1 MGDGRLV
8 AALRDAVGPRHVL
21 TDPAD
26 LAARTQDW
34 TGRFQG
40 FAVAAV
46 APADAGEVAAVLA
59 CCRESGVGVVPQ
71 GGNTGLVGGGVP
83 HGGVVMDLRR
93 LTAVRVDADL
103 AQATAGAGLTI
114 AGLQAQAAAHGLRYA
129 VDLASRSAA
138 TVGGTVAT
146 NAGGLRAGQLGDT
159 RTQVVGLEVVL
170 ADGTVLS
177 RLDGLL
183 RDNTGYWLP
192 GILCGSEGTLAV
204 VTAARLRLL
213 PVPRGHAVALMA
225 FADVEDAVAAAM
237 ALRRDRACEAIELL
251 LPSGIALVCE
261 RMDLR
266 PPFPGKFGAAILTEF
281 TAPDAP
287 AAAEAA
293 LESAVGH
300 LAGILAAAVAMD
312 PPDRRRLWAYREL
325 HTEAISR
332 VGSPHKL
339 DVVLP
344 LPALAA
350 FIHDVHATVGR
361 RWPDTQVWI
370 FGHVGDGN
378 VHVNITGAA
387 PDDHDLDDAVLTLV
401 AQAGGSISA
410 EHGVGRAKRQ
420 WLSLVRTRAETDLWR
435 ALKAAFD
442 PTGLLNPGVLIPDP
456 YGAVPGHDRLR

>member
-1 MGDGRLV
+1 MGVGGLV
-8 AALRDAVGPRHVL
+8 AALTEVVGPQHVL

-26 LAARTQDW
+26 LAGRTQDW
-34 TGRFQG
+34 TGRFKG
-40 FAVAAV
+40 FALAAV
-46 APADAGEVAAVLA
+46 APADTVEVAGVLA
-59 CCRESGVGVVPQ
+59 CCRDSGVGVVPQ

-83 HGGVVMDLRR
+83 HGGVVLDLRR
-93 LTAVRVDADL
+93 LTAIRVDADL

-114 AGLQAQAAAHGLRYA
+114 AGLQAEAAARGLRYA

-159 RTQVVGLEVVL
+159 RAQIVGLEVVL
-170 ADGTVLS
+170 AGGTVLS

-213 PVPRGHAVALMA
+213 SVPMGHAVALLA

-237 ALRRDRACEAIELL
+237 ALRRERACEAIELM

-281 TAPDAP
+281 TAADDP

-293 LESAVGH
+293 LEHGVGR
-300 LAGILAAAVAMD
+300 LGGVLAAAVAMD

-344 LPALAA
+344 LTGLAA
-350 FIHDVHATVGR
+350 FADDVHRTLR
-361 RWPDTQVWI
+361 DRWPHTQLWL

-378 VHVNITGAA
+378 LHVNITGAA
-387 PDDHDLDDAVLTLV
+387 PDDDDLDAAVLTLV

-410 EHGVGRAKRQ
+410 EHGIGRAKRR
-420 WLSLVRTRAETDLWR
+420 WLSLVRTQAEVDLWR
-435 ALKAAFD
+435 AVKAAFD
-442 PTGLLNPGVLIPDP
+442 PTGLLNPGVLIPEP
-456 YGAVPGHDRLR
+456 A